1 MSIDEVI
8 ATIPEECIRDLHSS
22 DVTYIAEQVSHKL
35 LSFYYTLN
43 IEKLHEKAVRKEEEN
58 KRRRER
64 SRQKR
69 EEHFRASLRHLEP
82 RLGPNATWKR
92 RESQYLSNILIS
104 SKQHPHLTQIR
115 YDVCACACVW
125 GIDVLQMTT
134 TIIKICSGN
143 SFIRRTNNS
152 LTYVR

>member
-82 RLGPNATWKR
+82 RLGPNATWEEVRPRVENKSSFLAIETEEER
-92 RESQYLSNILIS
+92 IAIFEQYINKLKAAPTS
-104 SKQHPHLTQIR
+104 
-115 YDVCACACVW
+115 DA
-125 GIDVLQMTT
+125 D
-134 TIIKICSGN
+134 
-143 SFIRRTNNS
+143 
-152 LTYVR
+152 